1 MAKEIAV
8 QETGEVLTNKVTAYT
23 LELPLYDGKP
33 NKECKTQIDYWLYN
47 LANMETMQTDLKFKD
62 KQPAFE
68 KMQHLSELSAMT
80 KDESDQYF
88 MEQDY
93 YRTIKNADDYEYDQA
108 REQGRAEGR
117 AEGLQLGVLKVAENL
132 KQSGAD
138 SSLIARVTGLTE
150 EEVSKL

>member
-1 MAKEIAV
+1 MVKQA
-8 QETGEVLTNKVTAYT
+8 
-23 LELPLYDGKP
+23 
-33 NKECKTQIDYWLYN
+33 N

-108 REQGRAEGR
+108 LEQGRAEGR
-117 AEGLQLGVLKVAENL
+117 IETTIQIAKNL
-132 KQSGAD
+132 KHSGAD
-138 SSLIARVTGLTE
+138 PSLIAQATGLTE

>member
-1 MAKEIAV
+1 MHKYKE
-8 QETGEVLTNKVTAYT
+8 
-23 LELPLYDGKP
+23 P
-33 NKECKTQIDYWLYN
+33 KECN

-117 AEGLQLGVLKVAENL
+117 TETATLIAKNL
-132 KQSGAD
+132 KQSGVD
-138 SSLIARVTGLTE
+138 TSLIAQATGLTE

>member
-1 MAKEIAV
+1 MHQYKE
-8 QETGEVLTNKVTAYT
+8 
-23 LELPLYDGKP
+23 P
-33 NKECKTQIDYWLYN
+33 KESN

-108 REQGRAEGR
+108 REQGRAEG
-117 AEGLQLGVLKVAENL
+117 VLKVAKNL
-132 KQSGAD
+132 KQSGVD
-138 SSLIARVTGLTE
+138 TSLIAQATGLTE

>member
-1 MAKEIAV
+1 MHQYKE
-8 QETGEVLTNKVTAYT
+8 
-23 LELPLYDGKP
+23 P
-33 NKECKTQIDYWLYN
+33 KESN

-117 AEGLQLGVLKVAENL
+117 TETATLIAKNL
-132 KQSGAD
+132 KQSGVD
-138 SSLIARVTGLTE
+138 TSLIAQATGLTE

>member
-1 MAKEIAV
+1 MHQYKE
-8 QETGEVLTNKVTAYT
+8 
-23 LELPLYDGKP
+23 P
-33 NKECKTQIDYWLYN
+33 KESN

-108 REQGRAEGR
+108 REQGRAEGH
-117 AEGLQLGVLKVAENL
+117 QQGVLKVAKNL

-138 SSLIARVTGLTE
+138 SSLIAQATGLTE

>member
-1 MAKEIAV
+1 MIHYLIPAAHHFTVVGRNVFKQTFICKQEKKLLLLHQYKE
-8 QETGEVLTNKVTAYT
+8 
-23 LELPLYDGKP
+23 P
-33 NKECKTQIDYWLYN
+33 KESS

-93 YRTIKNADDYEYDQA
+93 YRTIKNADDYEYEQA
-108 REQGRAEGR
+108 REQGRAEG
-117 AEGLQLGVLKVAENL
+117 VLKVAKNL
-132 KQSGAD
+132 KQSGVD
-138 SSLIARVTGLTE
+138 TSLIAQATGLTE